1 MQDILGKPW
10 HHLPAEEVIKH
21 LESNLKNGL
30 DENEVKQRQQR
41 FGLNVLTPRKGTSPI
56 VLFLLQFKNP
66 LVLIL
71 IAAGIISA
79 ILKDPV
85 DTVII
90 FIIVL
95 VNAIIG
101 FIQESKAQKA
111 IEALAKT
118 MITEA
123 TVIRGGRVL
132 RVPAEQLTIGDI
144 VQLQAGSKVPA
155 DLRLLQT
162 KDLQIAEAAL
172 TGESMPVEKSAE
184 PPLPLETV
192 LADRRNMA
200 YATTLVTF
208 GQGTGIVTAI
218 GDNTEVGRISTL
230 IAEATKIETPLTR
243 KIVHF
248 SHMLLIAILS
258 LAGITFLVG
267 LLRGQSAVE
276 TFTAAVALAVAMIPE
291 GLPAAL
297 TVTLAIGVSRMARRR
312 AIIRKLP
319 AVETLGSVTVICSD
333 KTGTLTQNQMTVQEI
348 VIGTKRF
355 TVTGV
360 GYAPNG
366 QILYEG
372 QPVLLSAGLIECL
385 RAGVLC
391 NDSLLVE
398 EGGEWQAQGDPTEV
412 ALIVAAHKAGLTM
425 DELKRQFPR
434 LDVIPFD
441 SKYQYM
447 ATLHQTPEGEKIAYI
462 KGAVEALINKCSYAI
477 DDAGNITPLNPTAIL
492 SAVAEMAKHG
502 LRVLA
507 FAFIKLPK
515 DATTITHEQIARGLT
530 FLGLQGMMDPPRE
543 EAISAVRTCQNA
555 GINVKMITGDHAL
568 TAAAIAVQIGLAQPC
583 PDSSPPEKCVLTGQ
597 MIESYTDEQLIEAV
611 NDVAVFARVS
621 PEMKLRLV
629 KALQARGNVVAMT
642 GDGVN
647 DAPALKQADIGIAM
661 GLTGTDVAKEAS
673 DMILTDDN
681 FATIEAAVEEGRGV
695 FDNLTKIIAWT
706 LPTNLGEGMI
716 IMLAIL
722 AGVVLPILPVQVL
735 WINTV
740 TAAMLGL
747 VLAVELK
754 EEDIMRR
761 PPRAPNA
768 PILTREIIRRM
779 FIVATIM
786 LIGAFGLYELKLKLE
801 GTVEQARAVAVNA
814 VVMVEIFY
822 LFNCRSL
829 SKSMFQIGVFSNRW
843 VIAGV
848 VGMVLLQLL
857 FTYSPFMNK
866 ILGSAPIDMY
876 DWEWILGLG
885 VLSYLIVEVEKW
897 LCRRCEMKKKRE
909 QVT

>member
-1 MQDILGKPW
+1 
-10 HHLPAEEVIKH
+10 
-21 LESNLKNGL
+21 
-30 DENEVKQRQQR
+30 
-41 FGLNVLTPRKGTSPI
+41 
-56 VLFLLQFKNP
+56 
-66 LVLIL
+66 
-71 IAAGIISA
+71 
-79 ILKDPV
+79 
-85 DTVII
+85 
-90 FIIVL
+90 
-95 VNAIIG
+95 
-101 FIQESKAQKA
+101 
-111 IEALAKT
+111 
-118 MITEA
+118 
-123 TVIRGGRVL
+123 
-132 RVPAEQLTIGDI
+132 
-144 VQLQAGSKVPA
+144 
-155 DLRLLQT
+155 
-162 KDLQIAEAAL
+162 
-172 TGESMPVEKSAE
+172 
-184 PPLPLETV
+184 
-192 LADRRNMA
+192 
-200 YATTLVTF
+200 
-208 GQGTGIVTAI
+208 
-218 GDNTEVGRISTL
+218 
-230 IAEATKIETPLTR
+230 
-243 KIVHF
+243 
-248 SHMLLIAILS
+248 
-258 LAGITFLVG
+258 
-267 LLRGQSAVE
+267 
-276 TFTAAVALAVAMIPE
+276 
-291 GLPAAL
+291 
-297 TVTLAIGVSRMARRR
+297 
-312 AIIRKLP
+312 
-319 AVETLGSVTVICSD
+319 
-333 KTGTLTQNQMTVQEI
+333 MTVQEI

-366 QILYEG
+366 QLLYEN
-372 QPVLLSAGLIECL
+372 QLAPLSAGLRECL

-412 ALIVAAHKAGLTM
+412 ALIVAARKAGLMM

-447 ATLHQTPEGEKIAYI
+447 ATLHQTPEGEKIAYV
-462 KGAVEALINKCSYAI
+462 KGAVEALINKCSNAI
-477 DDAGNITPLNPTAIL
+477 DDAGNNIPLNPSAVL
-492 SAVAEMAKHG
+492 SAVTETAKHG

-507 FAFIKLPK
+507 FASMKLPK
-515 DATTITHEQIARGLT
+515 DTITITHEQIAKGLT

-583 PDSSPPEKCVLTGQ
+583 PNSSPPEKCVLTGQ
-597 MIESYTDEQLIEAV
+597 MIESYTDEQLIESV

-647 DAPALKQADIGIAM
+647 DAPSLKQADIGIAM

-681 FATIEAAVEEGRGV
+681 FATIESAVEEGRGV

-722 AGVVLPILPVQVL
+722 AGVVLPILPVQIL

-754 EEDIMRR
+754 EKDIMRR

-786 LIGAFGLYELKLKLE
+786 LIGAFGLYELKLKMG
-801 GTVEQARAVAVNA
+801 GTIEQARAVAVNA

-848 VGMVLLQLL
+848 VGMLLLQLL

-866 ILGSAPIDMY
+866 ILGSAPIDMS

-885 VLSYLIVEVEKW
+885 LISYLIVEVEKW
-897 LCRRCEMKKKRE
+897 LCRRCKRKKE
-909 QVT
+909 IGQLT